1 MIFESL
7 FSNLLILFII
17 IILIIILYY
26 QYKLNI
32 KNERILDLSK
42 KYLELE
48 HKNKLLEM
56 NMNSMKETVEKS
68 HGLHI
73 LKHEETNNFLANSDT
88 ILFLIGVSG
97 LILLLLLVFRPNPHV
112 DNSDIL
118 LKSLKENTQTL
129 NETFGKIA
137 EESAVHQHACYQK
150 LYTKLADIH
159 IDTSTLHSVS
169 IMAQTASQQSLGES
183 EQLVLK
189 AATEAAMAIYK

>member
-26 QYKLNI
+26 QYQLNI
-32 KNERILDLSK
+32 QNERILDLSK

-56 NMNSMKETVEKS
+56 NMNS
-68 HGLHI
+68 
-73 LKHEETNNFLANSDT
+73 LANSDT